1 MLHLTKLNTVAKCGK
16 LLFATNFPDILLSS
30 QVIPTAAT
38 SVTPTD
44 VKLTTYFNSKL
55 AYLYHNHLATIEEI
69 YIDLLN
75 RECKF
80 RKEILKTKQSI
91 AISNNDISLPL
102 IHHRRGTYARMIM
115 KLL

>member
-1 MLHLTKLNTVAKCGK
+1 MTSNSSKGTFSEVDKEKTPTILISNRETDMLHLTKLNTLAKCGK

-30 QVIPTAAT
+30 QIIPTAAT

-69 YIDLLN
+69 FIDL
-75 RECKF
+75 
-80 RKEILKTKQSI
+80 
-91 AISNNDISLPL
+91 
-102 IHHRRGTYARMIM
+102 
-115 KLL
+115 